1 MSSELLVPAQLLA
14 SRRTG
19 VQVLLRTYQRHQSGV
34 LLGLHS
40 NIPRRVCVPWRLL
53 EMHTPAKA
61 TATSQNEYHAARSEG
76 PDVLIVR
83 EHLPSARIFDR
94 TLGSW

>member
-1 MSSELLVPAQLLA
+1 MSSGLLVPARLVA

-19 VQVLLRTYQRHQSGV
+19 AHVLLLNYQRHQSV
-34 LLGLHS
+34 MSLGLHLDV
-40 NIPRRVCVPWRLL
+40 PRRVCIPCRLL

-61 TATSQNEYHAARSEG
+61 TATSQSEYHAARSEG

-83 EHLPSARIFDR
+83 EHLPSAGICSQALD
-94 TLGSW
+94 SW